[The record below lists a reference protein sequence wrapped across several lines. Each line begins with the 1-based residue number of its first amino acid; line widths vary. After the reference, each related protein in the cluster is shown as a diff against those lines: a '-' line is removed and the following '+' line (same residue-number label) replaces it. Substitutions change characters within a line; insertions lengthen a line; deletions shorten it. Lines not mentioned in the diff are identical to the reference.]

1 MAYRINHIHIKAADP
16 EQTANWYVRAFNFR
30 IVSDMVRPAPF
41 GDRFIRCLSEDGG
54 MGVNISATLTNQ
66 TLGPGD
72 AQPHHGLEH
81 FGLDSADLDADIAR
95 LQGLGSELLDGP
107 MDAGRGVRIAF
118 LKAPDDVRIELIEQP
133 RVS

>member
-1 MAYRINHIHIKAADP
+1 
-16 EQTANWYVRAFNFR
+16 
-30 IVSDMVRPAPF
+30 VRPAPF

-54 MGVNISATLTNQ
+54 MAVNISAALTHQ

-81 FGLDSADLDADIAR
+81 FGLDSTDLDADIAR
-95 LQGLGSELLDGP
+95 LQGLGAELLDGP

-133 RVS
+133 RIP